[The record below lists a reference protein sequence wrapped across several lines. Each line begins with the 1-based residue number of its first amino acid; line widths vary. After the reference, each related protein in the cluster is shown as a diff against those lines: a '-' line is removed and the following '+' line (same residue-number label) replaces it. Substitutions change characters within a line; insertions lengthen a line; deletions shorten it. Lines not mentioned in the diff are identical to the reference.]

1 MIPDR
6 IEAGTYLALA
16 AAVGDGVHVTNVIH
30 EHLESFLSKLEEM
43 GVNMD
48 VREDS
53 IFVHPVDKLKPVNI
67 KTYPYPGFATDLQ
80 QPITPLLLKAEGES
94 VIEDTIYQQ
103 RVNHIPE
110 LARMG
115 GRCHVEGNMI
125 ISDGQSVLKGAE
137 VAATDYEQVPV

>member
-1 MIPDR
+1 M
-6 IEAGTYLALA
+6 
-16 AAVGDGVHVTNVIH
+16 GDGVHVTNVIH

-80 QPITPLLLKAEGES
+80 QPITPLLLKAKEKVS
-94 VIEDTIYQQ
+94 
-103 RVNHIPE
+103 
-110 LARMG
+110 
-115 GRCHVEGNMI
+115 
-125 ISDGQSVLKGAE
+125 LKIRFINNE
-137 VAATDYEQVPV
+137 